1 MKNLFSETNHI
12 VFIIKREIKFAQ
24 KSCSKT
30 PSFVPIQISLVSRI
44 SMKMSKIIGKLTLV
58 YTLCTLLRISSD
70 PQFCAQSARDLT
82 YLKAE
87 IQ

>member
-12 VFIIKREIKFAQ
+12 VFIIKRKIKFAQ
-24 KSCSKT
+24 KSCAKT
-30 PSFVPIQISLVSRI
+30 PSFVPIQTSLVSRI
-44 SMKMSKIIGKLTLV
+44 SMKMSKIIAKLTLV
-58 YTLCTLLRISSD
+58 YTLCTLSSD